1 MIVDQVL
8 LVFGTRVPQYIVL
21 AAFGQVPWRRYH
33 ILGHWSSSY
42 LGVPRKNWRM
52 PGVSSKYS
60 LRHPSSHSRDHKK
73 TTRCGHSHFCSI
85 FAPRNRLTAFIFG
98 EVTSYHKV
106 RPAPDIHPVL
116 GRDYLVHPHARG
128 ERGHY
133 GTLPSIQNQ
142 SPALAGRG
150 RDHPNP
156 RPLHHI
162 GNSFAGT
169 DRAVLL
175 HPLGRI
181 GHSPHHTPAPAADRG
196 WHPAA
201 RTTLLCLLNK
211 SCIPRQMEQPVV
223 AAFTPLCPTT
233 SSPCNG
239 GLQSLQPRIGVL
251 AVEGLESLAA
261 RTGLNPADEHGN
273 QPNQSAFN

>member
-1 MIVDQVL
+1 MVSFKELNNQLFKFTYRDNIILIRLHKVMKTFINTKNNHTFFINRRSFYPEHVKIIKYPSE
-8 LVFGTRVPQYIVL
+8 RV
-21 AAFGQVPWRRYH
+21 H
-33 ILGHWSSSY
+33 IQ
-42 LGVPRKNWRM
+42 
-52 PGVSSKYS
+52 
-60 LRHPSSHSRDHKK
+60 

-116 GRDYLVHPHARG
+116 GRDYLVHPHTRG

-142 SPALAGRG
+142 PPALAGRG

-211 SCIPRQMEQPVV
+211 SCFSTTNGTTRWRHSHRYAPLRPVL
-223 AAFTPLCPTT
+223 ATEDY
-233 SSPCNG
+233 SPC
-239 GLQSLQPRIGVL
+239 SR
-251 AVEGLESLAA
+251 GLESL
-261 RTGLNPADEHGN
+261 
-273 QPNQSAFN
+273 Q

>member
-1 MIVDQVL
+1 MLFFIN
-8 LVFGTRVPQYIVL
+8 
-21 AAFGQVPWRRYH
+21 RRSFYPEHVKIIKYPSERIH
-33 ILGHWSSSY
+33 IQ
-42 LGVPRKNWRM
+42 
-52 PGVSSKYS
+52 
-60 LRHPSSHSRDHKK
+60 

-142 SPALAGRG
+142 PPALAGRG

>member
-1 MIVDQVL
+1 MVASYTTTISRRLPYWANDFPRDSNPDLCLDARQMYCPLYERTLFFQSFLRMLMIR
-8 LVFGTRVPQYIVL
+8 F
-21 AAFGQVPWRRYH
+21 
-33 ILGHWSSSY
+33 
-42 LGVPRKNWRM
+42 
-52 PGVSSKYS
+52 
-60 LRHPSSHSRDHKK
+60 
-73 TTRCGHSHFCSI
+73 
-85 FAPRNRLTAFIFG
+85 
-98 EVTSYHKV
+98 E
-106 RPAPDIHPVL
+106 
-116 GRDYLVHPHARG
+116 
-128 ERGHY
+128 
-133 GTLPSIQNQ
+133 
-142 SPALAGRG
+142 
-150 RDHPNP
+150 
-156 RPLHHI
+156 PLHHI

-251 AVEGLESLAA
+251 AVEGLESSAA